1 LSRSSAHASRTIRP
15 VPRSTEL
22 ADAGSGCPCWR
33 STSRAKAR
41 VSVGFV
47 AERVGRG
54 ALRQGAGRGVEM
66 IGTATER
73 LDLS

>member
-1 LSRSSAHASRTIRP
+1 LSRSSAHACRTIRP
-15 VPRSTEL
+15 MPRSTEL
-22 ADAGSGCPCWR
+22 AAAGGGCRCWR
-33 STSRAKAR
+33 STSPANAR

-66 IGTATER
+66 ISTAA
-73 LDLS
+73 